1 MARTKQ
7 AKRKR
12 DETGSAPFRDEAI
25 DLKEQP
31 ADAQGAAENDFA
43 TSHLLGLAWTTVRA
57 VLGQLVTI
65 ASAGTMAISKR
76 LKTKH
81 EAGGEEWKW
90 LLWES
95 GIARESIHPE
105 LGAAWTAVLKEACCV
120 RKDVDKDKVNRL
132 RKHSNERLHLSFDN
146 VIAVEVPPTVSL
158 LKWLVARKC
167 PLYASDFEAAALG
180 GDMDAVKWLREHK
193 CPWDGCKWDEAT
205 QKSEP
210 YNACYGATEGGH
222 MRILKWLRKEGCPW
236 DEGTCA
242 HAARGVLG
250 RVEVAAQ
257 AGMSVGLADM
267 LGCSH

>member
-180 GDMDAVKWLREHK
+180 GDMDAN
-193 CPWDGCKWDEAT
+193 GC
-205 QKSEP
+205 
-210 YNACYGATEGGH
+210 G
-222 MRILKWLRKEGCPW
+222 
-236 DEGTCA
+236 
-242 HAARGVLG
+242 
-250 RVEVAAQ
+250 EVASGAQ
-257 AGMSVGLADM
+257 VSVGWM
-267 LGCSH
+267 